1 MVQNR
6 GSRDEKGALGS
17 SMSVV
22 LMESHLRGKLPTE
35 TVS

>member
-6 GSRDEKGALGS
+6 GSRVEKGALGS
-17 SMSVV
+17 SVNV
-22 LMESHLRGKLPTE
+22 LLIESHLRGKPPTE